1 MVGGDQVDYAVAQA
15 LPKRFAIFAAA
26 NRRRALE
33 LSCAARNFLRS
44 EMEVVRTS
52 FDGHRKTTAPG
63 LSQSADCQRRR
74 KMNDVNPAS
83 GFLAQFEQQIDRSK
97 LSFVWP

>member
-33 LSCAARNFLRS
+33 LSCAARNFFRS
-44 EMEVVRTS
+44 EMEVVRAS
-52 FDGHRKTTAPG
+52 FDGHRKTTASG
-63 LSQSADCQRRR
+63 LSSAKPAPSDER
-74 KMNDVNPAS
+74 VNPHPVS
-83 GFLAQFEQQIDRSK
+83 GTVRATNRSQQAQLRLA
-97 LSFVWP
+97 